1 MDSRRS
7 SRSYCFHHVTAP
19 PAGPSWYCCL
29 VPIRWE
35 GHWALSWRHRLRITA
50 LHVPGRDLGQARS
63 PPGVPFAL
71 SAGNTRMP
79 KSPGHGGGTLHN
91 ASGAQYPH
99 ERGSPLCQHV
109 QALSFLRFWRA
120 GIQVLTCQN
129 GWPVLQAVV
138 PHPAVRSPLKE
149 QSTSSRF
156 EKGLSEPPST
166 GAVRGGDGTEMCLGA
181 EGAHWVLGSLEDS
194 VK

>member
-1 MDSRRS
+1 MKSPNHFDASHHLLDAADLYSSSSQSISHMDSRRS

-19 PAGPSWYCCL
+19 PAGPSWYCRL

-63 PPGVPFAL
+63 PPGVPLTL

-91 ASGAQYPH
+91 ASGIQYPH

-109 QALSFLRFWRA
+109 
-120 GIQVLTCQN
+120 
-129 GWPVLQAVV
+129 
-138 PHPAVRSPLKE
+138 
-149 QSTSSRF
+149 
-156 EKGLSEPPST
+156 
-166 GAVRGGDGTEMCLGA
+166 
-181 EGAHWVLGSLEDS
+181 
-194 VK
+194 